1 MTQFLVGLTR
11 DLLDTSGAPAFG
23 HDALRVLDNDPLSTS
38 EMDIGLF

>member
-23 HDALRVLDNDPLSTS
+23 REALQRA
-38 EMDIGLF
+38 GR